1 MNLNNRLAKL
11 REKQQQITAALR
23 EAEATASTRQ
33 RKQNT
38 RAKIIL
44 GAVVLSMPEGERE
57 AILAMLLPRAMDRD
71 RQFVS
76 EHLTGEPSAV
86 PDPYAGLN

>member
-11 REKQQQITAALR
+11 REKQQQLTAALR
-23 EAEATASTRQ
+23 EAEAVASTRR
-33 RKQNT
+33 RKQDT

-44 GAVVLSMPEGERE
+44 GAVVLSMPEDERE
-57 AILAMLLPRAMDRD
+57 AILAMLLPRAVERD

-76 EHLTGEPSAV
+76 EHLMGRRSAGS
-86 PDPYAGLN
+86 DSSAGLN

>member
-11 REKQQQITAALR
+11 REKQQQLTAALR
-23 EAEATASTRQ
+23 EAEAVASTRR
-33 RKQNT
+33 RKQDT

-44 GAVVLSMPEGERE
+44 GAVVLSMPEDERE
-57 AILAMLLPRAMDRD
+57 AILAMLLPRAVERD

-76 EHLTGEPSAV
+76 EHLAGGRSTGS
-86 PDPYAGLN
+86 DSSAGLN